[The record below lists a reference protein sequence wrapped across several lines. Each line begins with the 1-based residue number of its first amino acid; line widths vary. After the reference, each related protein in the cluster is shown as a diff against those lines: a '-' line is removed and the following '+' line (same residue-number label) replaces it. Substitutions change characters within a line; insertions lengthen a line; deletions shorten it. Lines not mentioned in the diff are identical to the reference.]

1 MVFGARGY
9 AVLLVS
15 ASEKFNSTLRGLLPA
30 GEFWPLDCASGAA
43 QARRKL
49 LETSYDLVI
58 INAPLPDD
66 FGVRL
71 ALELCAETGAGV
83 LLFVKA
89 ALYDEAC
96 TKVTEYG
103 VLTVSKPAPLQLVR
117 QSLRVLCATRERLRR
132 MEERQATVEEKIEEI
147 RLVNRAKWLLIE
159 RRGMTEAEA
168 HRYIEKEAMDRRI
181 SRRELALEL
190 IGSAEGAGGAI

>member
-71 ALELCAETGAGV
+71 ATGICLESGAGV

-89 ALYDEAC
+89 ALYEDVC
-96 TKVTEYG
+96 SKVTEYG
-103 VLTVSKPAPLQLVR
+103 VLTVSKPSSVQVIR

-132 MEERQATVEEKIEEI
+132 MEERQATVEDKIEEI

-159 RRGMTEAEA
+159 RLGMTEAEA
-168 HRYIEKEAMDRRI
+168 HKYIEKQAMDQRI
-181 SRRELALEL
+181 SKRELASNL
-190 IGSAEGAGGAI
+190 IKTYE

>member
-71 ALELCAETGAGV
+71 ALEV
-83 LLFVKA
+83 
-89 ALYDEAC
+89 C

-190 IGSAEGAGGAI
+190 TGSAEGAGGAI

>member
-71 ALELCAETGAGV
+71 ALELCAETDYAMKSSSADDTE
-83 LLFVKA
+83 LLC
-89 ALYDEAC
+89 D
-96 TKVTEYG
+96 
-103 VLTVSKPAPLQLVR
+103 
-117 QSLRVLCATRERLRR
+117 
-132 MEERQATVEEKIEEI
+132 
-147 RLVNRAKWLLIE
+147 LLI
-159 RRGMTEAEA
+159 
-168 HRYIEKEAMDRRI
+168 K
-181 SRRELALEL
+181 LA
-190 IGSAEGAGGAI
+190 AGA

>member
-58 INAPLPDD
+58 INAPLPV
-66 FGVRL
+66 F
-71 ALELCAETGAGV
+71 TSS
-83 LLFVKA
+83 
-89 ALYDEAC
+89 
-96 TKVTEYG
+96 TM
-103 VLTVSKPAPLQLVR
+103 
-117 QSLRVLCATRERLRR
+117 QSLPAASFLLI
-132 MEERQATVEEKIEEI
+132 MEEAISGMLSTVA
-147 RLVNRAKWLLIE
+147 V
-159 RRGMTEAEA
+159 T
-168 HRYIEKEAMDRRI
+168 
-181 SRRELALEL
+181 SRRA
-190 IGSAEGAGGAI
+190 

>member
-89 ALYDEAC
+89 ALYDEVC

-117 QSLRVLCATRERLRR
+117 QSLRVLCAC
-132 MEERQATVEEKIEEI
+132 
-147 RLVNRAKWLLIE
+147 LLYTSPSP
-159 RRGMTEAEA
+159 R
-168 HRYIEKEAMDRRI
+168 DC
-181 SRRELALEL
+181 S
-190 IGSAEGAGGAI
+190 